1 MGGRSEVK
9 EDEGMNED
17 EEEEKKKK
25 DEDEKGVERPGKRI
39 HAGILHEN
47 STIAP

>member
-1 MGGRSEVK
+1 MK

-17 EEEEKKKK
+17 EEEEEKEEEKKKK

-39 HAGILHEN
+39 HTGILHEN